1 MRTGTRPLIA
11 VLAAAGLALT
21 ACGVPT
27 DRVPQSLSQRDVPFG
42 LLASDVATTSTTVSS
57 SPTALATIYL
67 VAKAGERDRL
77 QSVDRLVPTPATVE
91 KVVRRLLTGPSD
103 SEARRGLRTAVPAG
117 TTILSAPVASAI
129 ATIDLS
135 GAFVRGTSQE
145 QIIALAQIVFTA
157 TALPGVVGVR
167 FTLEGRPTEVPAG
180 DGSLTQAPLGRAN
193 FASYGPP

>member
-1 MRTGTRPLIA
+1 MRPRTKSLFIA
-11 VLAAAGLALT
+11 LVGLALA

-27 DRVPQSLSQRDVPFG
+27 DRVPQSLSQRDVPFN
-42 LLASDVATTSTTVSS
+42 LLASDVVTTSTTVSS

-67 VAKAGERDRL
+67 VAADRL
-77 QSVDRLVPTPATVE
+77 QPVDRLVPTPPTVE
-91 KVVRRLLTGPSD
+91 KVVRRLLSGPSD
-103 SEARRGLRTAVPAG
+103 AEARRGLRTAVPAG

-135 GAFVRGTSQE
+135 GAFVRGTGPE

-157 TALPGVVGVR
+157 TSLPGVVGVR

-180 DGSLTQAPLGRAN
+180 DGTLTQAPLGRAN
-193 FASYGPP
+193 FASYGPA

>member
-1 MRTGTRPLIA
+1 MRPRIKPLLSA
-11 VLAAAGLALT
+11 LVVAGLALVG
-21 ACGVPT
+21 CGVPT
-27 DRVPQSLSQRDVPFG
+27 DRVPRSLPASEVPFNI
-42 LLASDVATTSTTVSS
+42 LASDVVTTSTTVSS

-67 VAKAGERDRL
+67 VAKAGDRDRL
-77 QSVDRLVPTPATVE
+77 QAVDRLVPTPPTVE
-91 KVVRRLLTGPSD
+91 KVVRKLLSGASD
-103 SEARRGLRTAVPAG
+103 AEARRGLRTAVPAG

-157 TALPGVVGVR
+157 TSLPGVVGVR

-180 DGSLTQAPLGRAN
+180 DGTLTQAPLGRAS
-193 FASYGPP
+193 FASYGPA